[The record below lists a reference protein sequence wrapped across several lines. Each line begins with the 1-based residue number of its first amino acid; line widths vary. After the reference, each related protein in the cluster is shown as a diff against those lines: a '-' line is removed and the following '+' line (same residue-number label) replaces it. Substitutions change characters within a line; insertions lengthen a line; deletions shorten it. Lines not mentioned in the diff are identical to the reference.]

1 MDAGG
6 RVNKQMANLRHQRQA
21 MPSQGFAT
29 YLVEH
34 YGAVIK
40 QHLQDRANLT
50 QEELEYTVEKVAAL
64 KDERLQQN
72 IATLIGW
79 GDDERAEVETF
90 CAIALEVMRNTPPS
104 RLRECARLVELRFL
118 MKEQA

>member
-1 MDAGG
+1 M
-6 RVNKQMANLRHQRQA
+6 RQQRET
-21 MPSQGFAT
+21 MKSHDFASW
-29 YLVEH
+29 LVDH

-40 QHLQDRANLT
+40 QHLQERANLT
-50 QEELEYTVEKVAAL
+50 QQELEYTVEKVAAL